1 MLMFIQDTKIV
12 SLILPDKNFVAPLSL
27 SISKNLESLVSF
39 AKRVD
44 TSAIRNTVFETKRL
58 IISNGNASGNPKRYL
73 SQNIF
78 SLKKRNIE

>member
-39 AKRVD
+39 AK
-44 TSAIRNTVFETKRL
+44 
-58 IISNGNASGNPKRYL
+58 
-73 SQNIF
+73 
-78 SLKKRNIE
+78 